1 MHISVLLNESIENL
15 SIKEDGI
22 YVDCTLG
29 FAGHS
34 SQILKRITRG
44 CLFAFDQDKDAIKY
58 SKTKLDKIS
67 NNYEIINTNFVNL
80 KKELEK
86 RNIQKVDGI
95 LFDLG
100 VSSYQLDN
108 DERGF
113 SFHKDAK
120 LDMRMNQEQEKSA
133 LEVVNEY
140 SKEQLTKIFYEYGE
154 EKYASSIAKNIVKER
169 ENKKITTTLEL
180 VEIIKNSVP
189 EKYKRNH
196 HPARKVFQAIRIEV
210 NQELEVLKKA
220 LVDAI
225 DLLNPNGR
233 LCVITFHSLED
244 RIVKNIF
251 KEYSSVPLVY
261 KGMPEIPKEYRAK
274 IKIIGKF
281 KPSKDE
287 LNNNNRSRS
296 AILRVIEK
304 I

>member
-169 ENKKITTTLEL
+169 ENKK
-180 VEIIKNSVP
+180 
-189 EKYKRNH
+189 
-196 HPARKVFQAIRIEV
+196 
-210 NQELEVLKKA
+210 
-220 LVDAI
+220 
-225 DLLNPNGR
+225 
-233 LCVITFHSLED
+233 
-244 RIVKNIF
+244 
-251 KEYSSVPLVY
+251 
-261 KGMPEIPKEYRAK
+261 
-274 IKIIGKF
+274 
-281 KPSKDE
+281 
-287 LNNNNRSRS
+287 
-296 AILRVIEK
+296 
-304 I
+304 